1 MVYSGF
7 LFGPTGGGWFVWFW
21 LILNHT
27 HPIILV
33 IFEWWHNSIV
43 VTTARFWLYFLFT
56 TSYIMTLVLVSKYYL
71 PFGDHIYYAM
81 DF

>member
-56 TSYIMTLVLVSKYYL
+56 TSYIMTLVLVSKYYF